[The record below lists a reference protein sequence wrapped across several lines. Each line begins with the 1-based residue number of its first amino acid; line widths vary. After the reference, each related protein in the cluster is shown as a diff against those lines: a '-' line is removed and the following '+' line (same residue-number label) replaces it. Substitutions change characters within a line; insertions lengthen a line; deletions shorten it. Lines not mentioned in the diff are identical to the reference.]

1 MSRITDQVQAAQIAV
16 VKRRGFGMVLTKIEQ
31 RRRVPACC
39 STFSPEVTIGNEE
52 SSAIWLH
59 RGPASLSC

>member
-16 VKRRGFGMVLTKIEQ
+16 VKRRGFGMVLTNIE

-59 RGPASLSC
+59 RCPTSLSC